1 MRFLRAFE
9 AAARHG
15 SFSSAAEELCTTQ
28 SVVSRNIAGLE
39 RQLAVRL
46 FERLH
51 RGVRLTAAGE
61 MYCKIVASALSRIAE
76 GGIVVGDLIE
86 DNRMV
91 IACGHAVSEMFL
103 MPRFHELHQALGEG
117 SSVRVLVSDY
127 DLLDRVADDADLVL
141 TYDAGDSAPEDRA
154 VAFREAVTALCS
166 PAYAE
171 EHADILRRPVEDW
184 GPLTFL
190 YLARPSRGWS
200 TWDDWFE
207 AVGEPNPKPR
217 YVAYEDYVYL
227 IDAACAGRGL
237 ALGWRYFLDRY
248 VGTGAL
254 LAVRDGFVKR
264 DIACFARLTERGR
277 ARLVA
282 RQCLEFFAA
291 RSRDDGTHG

>member
-15 SFSSAAEELCTTQ
+15 SFSAAAEELCTTQ
-28 SVVSRNIAGLE
+28 SVVSRSIAGLE

-61 MYCKIVASALSRIAE
+61 MYCNIVASSLSRIGE

-86 DNRMV
+86 DNRVV

-103 MPRFHELHQALGEG
+103 MPRFQDLHRVLGDG
-117 SSVRVLVSDY
+117 RSVRVLVSDY

-141 TYDAGDSAPEDRA
+141 TYDVGDSAPEDRA
-154 VAFREAVTALCS
+154 VAFREAVTPLCS

-171 EHADILRRPVEDW
+171 EHADILRRPVEAW

-190 YLARPSRGWS
+190 YLARPSRGWL

-207 AVGEPNPKPR
+207 AVGQPNPKPR

-237 ALGWRYFLDRY
+237 ALGWRHFLDRY
-248 VGTGAL
+248 VGSGAL
-254 LAVRDGFVKR
+254 IKVQDDFVERDP
-264 DIACFARLTERGR
+264 ACFARLTERGR
-277 ARLVA
+277 ARPVA